1 MVFLQFDD
9 NLSRLS
15 GSKRDNLLRRLGSAS
30 SSLAIVATLVDPEV
44 AHAGAEE
51 REWVASA
58 GSAVVAAV
66 AAGATG
72 IAAVGVA
79 RRTASS
85 GGVALVE
92 SLLSAR
98 IEAALL
104 LLLLLR
110 LVLLLHAAVAAHLRV
125 AAVRARLGADAG
137 RKSVGRWRAV
147 GLAAEV
153 ARWAAHSAAAVLTAL
168 VVHSTVRLTAHGRA
182 HVGRRAVVVAVVAG
196 EVGHATFSDDS
207 GLTARRTAAQA
218 AGVLSKVVVL
228 AAFVAALPVT
238 GTERDR
244 STATTSRS
252 TATNV
257 TTHATVATMAVV
269 VAVTVTTVV
278 AHHAGVA
285 VALLLLAVV
294 MLRHAVTLV
303 VRVGL
308 RGAHRRERASE
319 ASSATLEVREAT
331 AGASPVTGTRAV
343 L

>member
-1 MVFLQFDD
+1 MFFLQFDGT
-9 NLSRLS
+9 LSRLS
-15 GSKRDNLLRRLGSAS
+15 GSRGDDLLRRFGSAS
-30 SSLAIVATLVDPEV
+30 GSLIVVATLVDPEV

-58 GSAVVAAV
+58 RSAVVATV

-72 IAAVGVA
+72 IAAVGVT
-79 RRTASS
+79 RRAATS

-125 AAVRARLGADAG
+125 TAVRARLGANTG

-153 ARWAAHSAAAVLTAL
+153 SRWAAHSAAAVLTAFM
-168 VVHSTVRLTAHGRA
+168 VHSTVRLTAHGRA

-196 EVGHATFSDDS
+196 EVGHAAFSDDG
-207 GLTARRTAAQA
+207 GLTARSTATQA

-238 GTERDR
+238 GAERNR

-257 TTHATVATMAVV
+257 TAHATVATMAVV

-278 AHHAGVA
+278 AHHTRVA
-285 VALLLLAVV
+285 VTLLLLAVV
-294 MLRHAVTLV
+294 MLRHAVALV
-303 VRVGL
+303 VRIGL
-308 RGAHRRERASE
+308 RGAHSRERASE
-319 ASSATLEVREAT
+319 ASSATLEVRETT